1 MNIRF
6 LAFAS
11 HGSTDVSVYM
21 VCILVDRAGVDSTR
35 DALWMHERTIE
46 RVSRRFGDL
55 SPAQQDASMGFFG
68 GMRVLG
74 ATVFR
79 RDLETG
85 ETRDEASRRLVHA
98 VARHAEVQAAEHLV
112 IDDSLGQR
120 TQDTAALRAQSPER
134 RLTVEHATLDDD
146 PLLWIPEAVAYR
158 IAHSDPNI
166 DDLPGWLLAG
176 TIVV

>member
-6 LAFAS
+6 VAFAS
-11 HGSTDVSVYM
+11 HGSTDESVYM
-21 VCILVDRAGVDSTR
+21 VCILVDRAGVNSTR

-85 ETRDEASRRLVHA
+85 ETRDEGRRRLVDA
-98 VARHAEVQAAEHLV
+98 VARHAEAQATEHLV
-112 IDDSLGQR
+112 FDDSLGQR
-120 TQDTAALRAQSPER
+120 AQDTAALRAQSPER
-134 RLTVEHATLDDD
+134 RLTIEHATLDDD
-146 PLLWIPEAVAYR
+146 PLLWIPESIAHR
-158 IAHSDPNI
+158 IAHSDPNV